1 MDDEIHDDGASG
13 ELVSREPSVED
24 VVEICRELNARG
36 ARYIVVGGFAI
47 RQAGYSRTTM
57 DIDLLVDPELGNET
71 KVFDALATLPDGAVR
86 ELDAGDVEKFTVV
99 RVSDEVMVDL
109 MAKASGISYE
119 EAKGHVHIRELD
131 GVGIPFA
138 NPDLLWRMKSRSRR
152 DKDLGDLYFL
162 RELFAAEGRQ
172 PPDE

>member
-13 ELVSREPSVED
+13 ELASREPSVED

-47 RQAGYSRTTM
+47 RQAGYPRTTI
-57 DIDLLVDPELGNET
+57 DIDLLVDPELENET
-71 KVFDALATLPDGAVR
+71 KVFDALAILPDGAVK
-86 ELDAGDVEKFTVV
+86 ELDAGDVERFTVV

-119 EAKGHVHIRELD
+119 EAKGHVHVRELD
-131 GVGIPFA
+131 GVEIPFA
-138 NPDLLWRMKSRSRR
+138 NPDLLWRMKSRSIRP
-152 DKDLGDLYFL
+152 KDQGDLFFL
-162 RELFAAEGRQ
+162 RELFAAEGRT
-172 PPDE
+172 PPQ